1 MSQLVFRMRG
11 LLKYCSDHG
20 LNSVFKDN
28 LRECVQLTGGVTTEN
43 DIDGHTHLARDVA
56 RNLDLAYKALHT
68 EVKHQLPYDRYE
80 AFMQVCRGW
89 GALVGNDAMTKWRTL
104 TEEEYT
110 QPGGAQP
117 TQPTQQAGGGGAAET
132 RGPHRMQE
140 LLAKLQKLLE
150 EFAEG

>member
-11 LLKYCSDHG
+11 LLKYCSDLG
-20 LNSVFKDN
+20 LNSVFSSN
-28 LRECVQLTGGVTTEN
+28 LRECVQLTGDVSTEN
-43 DIDGHTHLARDVA
+43 DIDGHTHLAKDVA
-56 RNLDLAYKALHT
+56 RYLDLAYKALHA
-68 EVKHQLPYDRYE
+68 EVKRQLPYDRYE

-89 GALVGNDAMTKWRTL
+89 GFLVGNDAMMKWHTL
-104 TEEEYT
+104 TEKEYT

-132 RGPHRMQE
+132 RGSHTLQE
-140 LLAKLQKLLE
+140 LLARLQKLLE